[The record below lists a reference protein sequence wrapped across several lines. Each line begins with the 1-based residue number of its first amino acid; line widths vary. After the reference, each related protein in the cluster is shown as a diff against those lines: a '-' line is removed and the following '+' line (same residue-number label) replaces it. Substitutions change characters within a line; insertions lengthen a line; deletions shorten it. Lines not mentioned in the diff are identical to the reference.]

1 MKLLSFLKE
10 KKAQDLDAPST
21 TLQHRDII
29 LRKKFLKKLYI
40 DWYSSMLRATE
51 GLPEGKIV
59 EIGSGGGF
67 LKELNPTVI
76 TSDILPFPHCDLTF
90 SGEQMP
96 FGDNELSA
104 ILMIDVLHHI
114 PDCKSFFREAQR
126 VLKPGGKIIMIE
138 PANTSFSRFIF
149 QNFHHENFDPKTESW
164 SFPTSGPLSGANGA
178 LPWIIFIRDYA
189 KFKLEFSSF
198 SKEKIKHHTPFAYL
212 ISGGLTYKSPLAG
225 WMFRPFRW
233 FETMLT
239 PFNRYLAMFQ
249 TIVVVKK

>member
-1 MKLLSFLKE
+1 MLKE
-10 KKAQDLDAPST
+10 A
-21 TLQHRDII
+21 
-29 LRKKFLKKLYI
+29 
-40 DWYSSMLRATE
+40 E

-67 LKELNPTVI
+67 LKELNPNII

-90 SGEQMP
+90 SGEEMP
-96 FGDNELSA
+96 FNDNELSA

-114 PDCKSFFREAQR
+114 PDSISFFREAQR

-138 PANTSFSRFIF
+138 PANTNFSRFIF
-149 QNFHHENFDPKTESW
+149 QKFHHENFDPDSASW

-178 LPWIIFIRDYA
+178 LPWIIFTRDYD
-189 KFKLEFSSF
+189 KFKGQFFSF

-212 ISGGLTYKSPLAG
+212 ISGGLTFKSPLPG
-225 WMFRPFRW
+225 WLFRPFRW
-233 FETMLT
+233 LEALLS
-239 PFNRYLAMFQ
+239 PFNNYLAMFQ